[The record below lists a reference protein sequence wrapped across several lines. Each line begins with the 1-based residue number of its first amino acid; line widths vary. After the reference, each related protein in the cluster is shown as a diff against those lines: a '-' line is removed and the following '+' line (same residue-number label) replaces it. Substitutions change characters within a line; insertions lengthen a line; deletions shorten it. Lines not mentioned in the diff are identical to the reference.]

1 MLDNPFCTLI
11 MVCMNNILPALKEAL
26 TNVMIANCLNV
37 PLNWVILATLIP
49 LEWSPLAITIV
60 TTAVF
65 TAMALI
71 RFVCIR
77 LYFQRNSA

>member
-1 MLDNPFCTLI
+1 
-11 MVCMNNILPALKEAL
+11 MNELKSALREAL
-26 TNVMIANCLNV
+26 YNVMIANVVNV
-37 PLNWVILATLIP
+37 PLNWIILATLMP

-77 LYFQRNSA
+77 LYFERKTA

>member
-1 MLDNPFCTLI
+1 
-11 MVCMNNILPALKEAL
+11 MNNILPALKEAFA
-26 TNVMIANCLNV
+26 NCMIANVVNV
-37 PLNWVILATLIP
+37 PLNWIILATLIP
-49 LEWSPLAITIV
+49 LQWSPLAITIV

-77 LYFQRNSA
+77 LYFERNFQ